1 MTPAT
6 GHPYFIESPGFEVV
20 FVEFADRWCFFMR
33 TEKFDRCMPAR
44 LAAWV
49 ILPSAAERAF

>member
-1 MTPAT
+1 MTPGT
-6 GHPYFIESPGFEVV
+6 GHFYFIESSGFEVV
-20 FVEFADRWCFFMR
+20 FVEFADKWCFFMR
-33 TEKFDRCMPAR
+33 AEKFGLCMPTR